1 MGRLRPL
8 VLAALLLSA
17 CGFEPLYD
25 PAGPAEAVSGRVEVG
40 VIQGAPGFTMRER
53 LVERLGLPEATQY
66 RLAVDLAFQKQ
77 GVAITQKDVTSRFDV
92 TGTAVWTLIPI
103 GSDRAALSGEERATT
118 GYSAPTSDTSSAYA
132 ILSAQRD
139 AEERLAVVLADR
151 IARRVALAARETPT
165 GAGISGPTP
174 LDEIPPGEVPSG
186 LTQ

>member
-1 MGRLRPL
+1 MAWPRPL

-25 PAGPAEAVSGRVEVG
+25 PAGPAAAVSGRVEVG
-40 VIQGAPGFTMRER
+40 VIQGTPGFTMRER

-66 RLAVDLAFQKQ
+66 RLEVDLAFQKQ
-77 GVAITQKDVTSRFDV
+77 GVATTKEDVTSRFDV

-103 GSDRAALSGEERATT
+103 GSDQPALAGEERAVT
-118 GYSAPTSDTSSAYA
+118 GYSAPTSDTSSAFA

-151 IARRVALAARETPT
+151 IARRVALAATQTPT
-165 GAGISGPTP
+165 GPGISGPVA
-174 LDEIPPGEVPSG
+174 LDKLPPGGIPSG
-186 LTQ
+186 RAQ